1 MKSLTTYQSIASEGG
16 LLPADLLKRVSEGDA
31 QLPGLKATDYKLHR
45 SERLTE
51 RIAQSWLRLG
61 RIWEEFKT
69 IREQQ
74 GEHISVAHTYEEW
87 VQHLLQEM
95 GYGDLSRRPGLEI
108 DGVSYPI
115 YRFENVIPVHVVP
128 ATVLLDKRQKG
139 VIGAARKNPHGM
151 VQEYLNRTDEHLWA
165 VVTNGMQ
172 LRILRDNEALS
183 RPAYL
188 EFDVEAIFDGELY
201 AEFVVMWLT
210 VHATRGEVETGQSVA
225 TCIWEQWT
233 QSAEETGTRALEDL
247 RSGVQNALQEL
258 GQGLVEHPKN
268 NDLRER
274 LRSGEFTHHA
284 FHNLLLRKI
293 YRLLFLFVAEDRDL
307 LKDAD
312 ADDAAYLLYKKHYS
326 SQRWRELAD
335 QIRGSRHHD
344 LWEQL
349 MLVVGALSGDVQF
362 EAQRQALGLTAL
374 GSSLWSI
381 EGTDVINGES
391 IGGKAVIS
399 NERFLSIMRNLA
411 FTQKDGVHRSVDF
424 RNLGSEE
431 LGSVYEG
438 LLALT
443 PRIEGGGSKF
453 YFEELSGNQR
463 KTSGSYYTP
472 DSLVKQLLSTALAPV
487 VQEKLRGL
495 ELEAQESALLSISV
509 CDPSVGSGHF
519 LVGAAHY
526 LAEHLGSIRALTSG
540 EDDATPAMYQQ
551 ALRDVISH
559 CLYGVDLNPMAVE
572 LCKVTLWMESME
584 PGKPLSFLD
593 HHIRLGNSLIGAPA
607 DAFEIGIPDGAFK
620 GLDGDDKTALKE
632 LKKINRNRG
641 RASIA
646 SGLFANQG
654 NSMFDPRAAFTGIE
668 NLPSESIADIQTK
681 VEAYAKLRSSKAFKE
696 EKAILDAWTA
706 AFFYPKSMELQ
717 PVRYQGITNDY
728 LDSLAHSK
736 APSQNLIVDS
746 EVVEAIVSDFEFFHW
761 HLEFP
766 LVFSRGGFDVMHGN
780 PPWGRVK
787 IQSVEWFQQRVPS
800 VNEVSTSAGRKK
812 KIAELEHTSPILFQ
826 AFKKDEKRAQ
836 ATGNYLRH
844 CGVFDLGAVGDV
856 NYANVFANLFLNKI
870 GTGGAFGAVLPSG
883 VVTGDTMKG
892 YFQHIVQ
899 NGLVRS
905 FFDFEN
911 KGLFDADSRL
921 KFGLLTCM
929 KRKNDVPIE
938 FSFFRHDVSE
948 LKVPENIV
956 YLDAEDIQLLNPN
969 TQNCP
974 VIRNKQEAE
983 ILKYLYRKWPVLL
996 KVDDDGNEVNP
1007 WGVKFG
1013 TMFHMSNDSH
1023 LFRESGE
1030 LESEGFKLVG
1040 NKYVSD
1046 SETYLPL
1053 YEGKMIELWNHR
1065 AADVI
1070 FSEGATSR
1078 KRQPRA
1084 LTEDELKNP
1093 NRLAQPFSWLKASDV
1108 EKQIPEG
1115 YYREAFFGVGN
1126 VSSPTNS
1133 RACVGS
1139 LIPKA
1144 AVGHSISVWYFR
1156 EDTSVVKRLA
1166 LFQCLFSSLCFDFI
1180 VRCKMGDV
1188 NLTKFLQSQIAL
1200 PSPDQL
1206 DRIEI
1211 QSEKSLKNAMLEVWR
1226 ELSVNSFDLADS
1238 LKQNRINNWENE
1250 RRFDLRIKNDIFCFL
1265 AYFSPIAS
1273 DITRDAKMSMVNYII
1288 DSFPILAKREHKVFG
1303 EFKSKRLIM
1312 EGLEE
1317 LLPN

>member
-74 GEHISVAHTYEEW
+74 GEHIMVSHTFDEW

-210 VHATRGEVETGQSVA
+210 VHATRGEVETGKGVA

-268 NDLRER
+268 NELRER
-274 LRSGEFTHHA
+274 LRFGELTHHA

-293 YRLLFLFVAEDRDL
+293 YRLLFLFVAEDREL
-307 LKDAD
+307 LKDAN

-344 LWEQL
+344 LWEQF
-349 MLVVGALSGDVQF
+349 MLVVGALSGDEEF
-362 EAQRQALGLTAL
+362 KAQRQALGLTAL
-374 GSSLWSI
+374 GSSLWSVK
-381 EGTDVINGES
+381 GTDAINGNS
-391 IGGKAVIS
+391 LGGEAVIS

-443 PRIEGGGSKF
+443 PRIEGGGTKF

-487 VQEKLRGL
+487 VQEKLRSL
-495 ELEAQESALLSISV
+495 ELEAQESALLSIAV

-526 LAEHLGSIRALTSG
+526 LAEHLGSIRARTSG

-607 DAFEIGIPDGAFK
+607 DAFEIGIPDGAFR
-620 GLDGDDKTALKE
+620 GLEGDDKTALKE

-641 RASIA
+641 RTSIA
-646 SGLFANQG
+646 SGLFATQG
-654 NSMFDPRAAFTGIE
+654 NSMYDPRAAFTGIE

-681 VEAYAKLRSSKAFKE
+681 VHAYAKLRSSKAFKE

-706 AFFYPKSMELQ
+706 AFFFPKSMELQ
-717 PVRYQGITNDY
+717 PVRYHGITNDY

-736 APSQNLIVDS
+736 APSQNLVVDS
-746 EVVEAIVSDFEFFHW
+746 DVVEAIVADFHFFHW

-766 LVFSRGGFDVMHGN
+766 LVFSRGGFDVMLGN
-780 PPWGRVK
+780 PPWERVK
-787 IQSVEWFQQRVPS
+787 LQQKEWFEQRVPS
-800 VNEVSTSAGRKK
+800 
-812 KIAELEHTSPILFQ
+812 I
-826 AFKKDEKRAQ
+826 AQ
-836 ATGNYLRH
+836 ARNKAERTKLIEKLREEEPFIFKAFQKDARVAEGTSLFFRLSEQYPL
-844 CGVFDLGAVGDV
+844 CGRGDV
-856 NYANVFANLFLNKI
+856 NLYTVFAELFRKVLNNR
-870 GTGGAFGAVLPSG
+870 GRFGAIVPSG
-883 VVTGDTMKG
+883 IATDDTTKY
-892 YFQHIVQ
+892 YFQD
-899 NGLVRS
+899 LVLTKS
-905 FFDFEN
+905 LVSLFDFEN
-911 KGLFDADSRL
+911 KGIFPGVHSSS
-921 KFGLLTCM
+921 KFALLTAGSG
-929 KRKNDVPIE
+929 KEAIATEAV
-938 FSFFRHDVSE
+938 FAFFCHGVDDLKESE
-948 LKVPENIV
+948 RIFVLSP
-956 YLDAEDIQLLNPN
+956 EDILLLNPN
-969 TQNCP
+969 TKNCP
-974 VIRNKQEAE
+974 IFRSRKDAE
-983 ILKYLYRKWPVLL
+983 ITKRIYRQHPVLIDESDPENI
-996 KVDDDGNEVNP
+996 KNP
-1007 WGVKFG
+1007 WGIRFSR
-1013 TMFHMSNDSH
+1013 MFDMSNDSH
-1023 LFRESGE
+1023 LFRTREQ
-1030 LESEGFKLVG
+1030 LEAEGFTLDG
-1040 NKYVSD
+1040 NVFKQKGEED
-1046 SETYLPL
+1046 WLPL
-1053 YEGKMIELWNHR
+1053 YEGKMFNLFTPNYSTYINGDFIENPDPSQPSLSRYWVPTSEVQMEHPVVAFRDITNSTNQRTFICSDFDNNNLAFGNNAPIIEFHDGGLCR
-1065 AADVI
+1065 PFAALASTLAFD
-1070 FSEGATSR
+1070 FSARQKFGGTHANFYLVKQLPMVAPTSEIVS
-1078 KRQPRA
+1078 KVS
-1084 LTEDELKNP
+1084 E
-1093 NRLAQPFSWLKASDV
+1093 V
-1108 EKQIPEG
+1108 
-1115 YYREAFFGVGN
+1115 VGN
-1126 VSSPTNS
+1126 S
-1133 RACVGS
+1133 GS
-1139 LIPKA
+1139 INQSQKMRLEA
-1144 AVGHSISVWYFR
+1144 ISLHLFGF
-1156 EDTSVVKRLA
+1156 DTSE
-1166 LFQCLFSSLCFDFI
+1166 
-1180 VRCKMGDV
+1180 
-1188 NLTKFLQSQIAL
+1188 
-1200 PSPDQL
+1200 L
-1206 DRIEI
+1206 DY
-1211 QSEKSLKNAMLEVWR
+1211 V
-1226 ELSVNSFDLADS
+1226 F
-1238 LKQNRINNWENE
+1238 
-1250 RRFDLRIKNDIFCFL
+1250 
-1265 AYFSPIAS
+1265 
-1273 DITRDAKMSMVNYII
+1273 
-1288 DSFPILAKREHKVFG
+1288 DSFPILKKRDLAQFG
-1303 EFKSKRLIM
+1303 EFKTKHRILD
-1312 EGLEE
+1312 EFEKL
-1317 LLPN
+1317 N